1 MSADLDDDWDID
13 DCDGAYEDV
22 PLYRQG
28 TLAAMDEA
36 GLQREWER
44 QCNIHD
50 HGVDNLPMGHQRIE
64 DAAGRLR
71 LVEAEQSRRGF
82 ATGPSPAFFGE

>member
-1 MSADLDDDWDID
+1 MSDYLDDWDD
-13 DCDGAYEDV
+13 DLDGAYEDV
-22 PLYRQG
+22 PLYKPD

-50 HGVDNLPMGHQRIE
+50 SGVDRLPMGHPTIE
-64 DAAGRLR
+64 DAAGRMR
-71 LVEAEQSRRGF
+71 LIEAEQTQRGLPI
-82 ATGPSPAFFGE
+82 GPSPSFYAD